1 METSNAKR
9 TRYTVLGTG
18 AVGGYYGGLLARAGF
33 DVHFLLH
40 SDFEHVRE
48 HGLRIDSKHG
58 NFLLPEVKAYAKAN
72 EIPDCDFILVSLKTT
87 QNLLLAELLPPL
99 LHGDATIV
107 LMQNGLGNEEEVAK
121 IAPNHPL
128 IGGLCF
134 LCCNKEG
141 PGHIHHI
148 DYGLVTLGEHTADG
162 SPAGVTQRLETLAG
176 DFATAGIAANVAE
189 DLRTARWQKLLWN
202 IPFNGLSVVLDATTD
217 ELMGNAAT
225 RALAESIMKEV
236 RAAAAACGRHIDE
249 SFLQLL
255 LENTARMTPYQTSM
269 KLDYDAR
276 RPLEVEAIF
285 GNPMRAAKAAGA
297 DCGRIETLYHQL
309 TFLDTRNRATR
320 G

>member
-9 TRYTVLGTG
+9 TRYAVLGTG

-40 SDFEHVRE
+40 SDYEHVRE

-58 NFLLPEVKAYAKAN
+58 SFLLPEVNAYAHAKD
-72 EIPDCDFILVSLKTT
+72 IPECDFILVSLKTT
-87 QNLLLAELLPPL
+87 QNRLLAELLPPL
-99 LHGDATIV
+99 LHDGATVV
-107 LMQNGLGNEEEVAK
+107 LMQNGLGNEEEVAR

-162 SPAGVTQRLETLAG
+162 SAAGVTRRLETLAG
-176 DFATAGIAANVAE
+176 DFAAAGIMANVAE

-202 IPFNGLSVVLDATTD
+202 IPFNGLSVLDTTTD
-217 ELMGNAAT
+217 ALMGNAAT
-225 RALAESIMKEV
+225 RALAGSIMSEV

-309 TFLDTRNRATR
+309 SFLDTRNRATR